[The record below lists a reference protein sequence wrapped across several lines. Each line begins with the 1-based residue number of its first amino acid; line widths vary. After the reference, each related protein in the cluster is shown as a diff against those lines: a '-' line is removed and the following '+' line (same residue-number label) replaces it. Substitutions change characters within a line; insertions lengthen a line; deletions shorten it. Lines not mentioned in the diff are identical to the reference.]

1 YLPQRRATRT
11 DDLFSVLCHIETDD
25 GERFSDDDVVNHMV
39 FLMMAAHDTSTFTTS
54 NILQLLGQHRDWQE
68 RCREESLALGPDPT
82 LAEVDSLESLD
93 LVMKEVLRLRPPV
106 PVLARQA
113 VKDTVIQGHKIE
125 AGTYVVVGLQ

>member
-1 YLPQRRATRT
+1 
-11 DDLFSVLCHIETDD
+11 
-25 GERFSDDDVVNHMV
+25 
-39 FLMMAAHDTSTFTTS
+39 
-54 NILQLLGQHRDWQE
+54 QHRDWQE

-125 AGTYVVVGLQ
+125 AGTYVVVGLQWSHLMPELWSDPERFDPERFGPDRRED